1 MKNPILLLLT
11 AITLLI
17 GYGCTAKKDSTKTA
31 EETNDSL
38 INQRS
43 SADEARMAANSK
55 ANAKDVAEFMVAVAN
70 AGQTVRALSE
80 LGVDR
85 ATNPAVKSFA
95 QQALEQQ
102 RKHEISLGDVART
115 YTIVLP
121 KALSTDS
128 ETRVSRLRDEKSGSD
143 FDRTYLR
150 DMIYMND
157 QAISKAKKLTDNA
170 DSPAVKNLALTISA
184 DDEKQ
189 IKEAEKLMK
198 NVE

>member
-1 MKNPILLLLT
+1 MKNPILSLLT

-17 GYGCTAKKDSTKTA
+17 GYGCTAKKDSNKTA
-31 EETNDSL
+31 EATNDSL

-43 SADEARMAANSK
+43 SADEARMAADSK

-95 QQALEQQ
+95 QQAIQQQ
-102 RKHEISLGDVART
+102 RKHETSIADVART
-115 YTIVLP
+115 YDIVLP

-128 ETRVSRLRDEKSGSD
+128 ETKLNRLRDEKAGTD
-143 FDRTYLR
+143 FDKAYLR
-150 DMIYMND
+150 YMIDIND

-189 IKEAEKLMK
+189 IKEAEKVM
-198 NVE
+198 NNE